1 MAFVP
6 YHNIDGSTGVTNTL
20 IERGSKSGALKTIL
34 ITNTHA
40 TNSATVTLFLQS
52 SPTAGEPETFNILFT
67 TPIPVAMSLLL
78 EEKDGIVFNNS
89 VYGLYMTVGGADT
102 LDVIITRT
110 AN

>member
-20 IERGSKSGALKTIL
+20 IERGSKSGGIKSIL

-52 SPTAGEPETFNILFT
+52 SPTAGEPETFNLLFT

-78 EEKDGIVFNNS
+78 EERDGIAFNNS
-89 VYGLYMTVGGADT
+89 VYGLYVTVGGSDT
-102 LDVIITRT
+102 IDILISK
-110 AN
+110 

>member
-6 YHNIDGSTGVTNTL
+6 YHNIDGSTGITNTL
-20 IERGSKSGALKTIL
+20 IEPGSKSGNLKTIM

-52 SPTAGEPETFNILFT
+52 SPTVGEPETFNILFT

-78 EEKDGIVFNNS
+78 EERDGIVFNNS
-89 VYGLYMTVGGADT
+89 VYGLYMTVAGGDT
-102 LDVIITRT
+102 LDVIITKT
-110 AN
+110 I

>member
-6 YHNIDGSTGVTNTL
+6 YHNITGSTGVTTEL
-20 IERGSKSGALKTIL
+20 IKPGSNASGIQSIL

-52 SPTAGEPETFNILFT
+52 NPASSAPKTFNLLFT

-78 EEKDGIVFNNS
+78 EEQDGVAFNNS
-89 VYGLYMTVGGADT
+89 VYGLYVTVGGSDT
-102 LDVIITRT
+102 IDILINT
-110 AN
+110 

>member
-20 IERGSKSGALKTIL
+20 IEPGSKSGGIKSIL

-52 SPTAGEPETFNILFT
+52 SPTAGEPETFNLLFT

-78 EEKDGIVFNNS
+78 EERDGIAFNNS
-89 VYGLYMTVGGADT
+89 IYGLYVTVGGSDT
-102 LDVIITRT
+102 IDVLISK
-110 AN
+110 